1 AKVTLTNTSAK
12 TVGFFLRTDVRRGNA
27 SGTEQSGDNQV
38 TSALWSDDDIT
49 LFPGESQTLT
59 VTYNSADL
67 NGATP
72 LLSVSG
78 SNVAKFDV
86 VIGGKS
92 GKHSPTSPVAAA
104 VNAVEPARRP
114 ARN

>member
-1 AKVTLTNTSAK
+1 M
-12 TVGFFLRTDVRRGNA
+12 RRGDA
-27 SGTEQSGDNQV
+27 SGKEQSGDNQV
-38 TSALWSDDDIT
+38 TAAMWSDNDIT

-67 NGATP
+67 KGATP
-72 LLSVSG
+72 LVSVFG

-86 VIGGKS
+86 VIGGTS
-92 GKHSPTSPVAAA
+92 GNNHSSPKAPVGAVA

-114 ARN
+114 SGK